1 MKRKSV
7 IAIIRIHVNIFQM
20 KHNDLGK
27 NLGMMPDD
35 KRGNMNMNSWW
46 LGVENLSD
54 IGYGN
59 RPEVKFEVSN
69 SN

>member
-1 MKRKSV
+1 
-7 IAIIRIHVNIFQM
+7 M

-27 NLGMMPDD
+27 NLGMMPYG
-35 KRGNMNMNSWW
+35 KRGSMNMNPWW
-46 LGVENLSD
+46 LAVENLSD

-59 RPEVKFEVSN
+59 RLEVKFEVSN

>member
-1 MKRKSV
+1 
-7 IAIIRIHVNIFQM
+7 M

-27 NLGMMPDD
+27 NLGMMPYG
-35 KRGNMNMNSWW
+35 KRGSMNMNPWW
-46 LGVENLSD
+46 LAVENLSD